1 MAEVQSSE
9 LYFNVQALVHGK
21 IVRINGLSQNGY
33 GCDDD
38 DADDGDDVGHGDDG
52 EDPIISMGL
61 QVYNFPTFQFPTF
74 SILQISKFQFS
85 VFQFSFFQLS
95 NFPIFSF
102 WI

>member
-1 MAEVQSSE
+1 MAEVASSE

-38 DADDGDDVGHGDDG
+38 DADDG

-61 QVYNFPTFQFPTF
+61 HVYNFPHFQFPKFTF
-74 SILQISKFQFS
+74 LQSS
-85 VFQFSFFQLS
+85 
-95 NFPIFSF
+95 
-102 WI
+102 